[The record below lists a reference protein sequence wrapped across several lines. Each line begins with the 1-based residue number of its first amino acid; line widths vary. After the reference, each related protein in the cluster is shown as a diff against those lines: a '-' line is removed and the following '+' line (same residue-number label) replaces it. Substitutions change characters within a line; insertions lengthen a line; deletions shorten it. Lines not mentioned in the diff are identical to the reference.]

1 MNNDE
6 INDNKLKPRS
16 FSSNQIKKNDNKYKK
31 IFNFNNILINLAY
44 HYHFY

>member
-16 FSSNQIKKNDNKYKK
+16 FSSNQNKKNDNKYK
-31 IFNFNNILINLAY
+31 
-44 HYHFY
+44 